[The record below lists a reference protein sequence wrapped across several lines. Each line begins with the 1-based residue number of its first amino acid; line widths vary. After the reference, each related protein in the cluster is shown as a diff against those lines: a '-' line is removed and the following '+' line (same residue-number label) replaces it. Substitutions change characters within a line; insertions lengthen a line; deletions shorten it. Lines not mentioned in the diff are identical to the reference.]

1 MTDSSLSDGLSLIW
15 NEVSHTVSSLSVPSM
30 QFEKNAYTM
39 KERDGVLHI
48 PIIRTGDLSFKSSV
62 RCFSRTMSAMV
73 MDDFEER
80 RNTDESRIT
89 FFKGEKVE
97 NSTHLFF
104 FFLHLLTCTFLKSFS
119 FYQVKNCTVHVK
131 DDSVFEPEEEFQVH
145 LGTPLGDHWSGAM
158 VGASDIVTITITND
172 EDGNVNIA

>member
-1 MTDSSLSDGLSLIW
+1 
-15 NEVSHTVSSLSVPSM
+15 M
-30 QFEKNAYTM
+30 QFEKSAYTV

-48 PIIRTGDLSFKSSV
+48 LIIRTGDLSFKSSV
-62 RCFSRTMSAMV
+62 RCFTRTMSAMV

-80 RNTDESRIT
+80 RNADESRIT
-89 FFKGEKVE
+89 FLKGDKV
-97 NSTHLFF
+97 LFF
-104 FFLHLLTCTFLKSFS
+104 FPIIFFRGLSVRVSAVSKICFI
-119 FYQVKNCTVHVK
+119 QVKNCTIHVN

-172 EDGNVNIA
+172 EDGKQALRHLMIQYMYV